1 MITFGNLSISNQHS
15 NICVFFAN
23 RSLKVPQSVRSG
35 SPGSSFLR
43 RSLSDFAPVC
53 FISSLCL
60 RHQCINI
67 KGSGQKLEIDGMWKN
82 STLGG
87 SRRVVKT
94 KDHTFPD
101 FFSEPFPNCENG
113 NIRWVNPCSPSFCPF
128 QKLFAPLLQSVL
140 PIYPFNPY
148 RVFNILFGCSS
159 PATKRFPDLLSTV

>member
-1 MITFGNLSISNQHS
+1 MFCFGAQCTQTFFALNFLLFFFSLFLSWRNSNMGKGLGYYPSQVLRLVCLKILRYDFGNLSISNQHS

-94 KDHTFPD
+94 KDHTFSG
-101 FFSEPFPNCENG
+101 FFFG
-113 NIRWVNPCSPSFCPF
+113 T
-128 QKLFAPLLQSVL
+128 L
-140 PIYPFNPY
+140 P
-148 RVFNILFGCSS
+148 
-159 PATKRFPDLLSTV
+159 